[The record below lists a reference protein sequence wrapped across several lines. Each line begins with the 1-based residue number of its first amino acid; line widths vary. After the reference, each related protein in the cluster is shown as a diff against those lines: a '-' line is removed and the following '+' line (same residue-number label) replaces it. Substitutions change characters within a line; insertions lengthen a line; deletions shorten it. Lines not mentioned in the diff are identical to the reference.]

1 MSHDDEKHHGHFF
14 LFVRI
19 ALRPQAEMISGRLH
33 RLREWSPVLPLLLL
47 LGATYWLNQQVRP
60 LPHEPDGSKRH
71 DPDFII
77 STLTAT
83 TLNGQG
89 APHFVLS
96 TQNMVH
102 YPDNDST
109 HLDNLQLSS
118 LYPDQ
123 PPVYTSALQGEIS
136 SKGNEIFLRDNV
148 KLVRAANDTQ
158 SEMTLNT
165 TYLHAVPDLGLM
177 DTDRPVTMMDAHNE
191 IHAVGMKFDNKAR
204 IIKLLAQVRSQHEI
218 IRH

>member
-1 MSHDDEKHHGHFF
+1 
-14 LFVRI
+14 
-19 ALRPQAEMISGRLH
+19 MISGRLH

-77 STLTAT
+77 SKLTAT

-102 YPDNDST
+102 YPDND
-109 HLDNLQLSS
+109 
-118 LYPDQ
+118 
-123 PPVYTSALQGEIS
+123 